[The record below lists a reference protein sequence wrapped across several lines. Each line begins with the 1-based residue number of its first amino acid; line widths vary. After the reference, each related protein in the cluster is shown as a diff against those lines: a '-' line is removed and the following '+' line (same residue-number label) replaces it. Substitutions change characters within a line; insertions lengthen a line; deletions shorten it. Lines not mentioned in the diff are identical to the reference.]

1 MSDLY
6 LQNSSTLDRLDTQII
21 RALQVSPRAPF
32 SVIADVLAVSEQTV
46 ARRYRRLG
54 RDGVLRIIGVVDPN
68 ALGQSS
74 WIVRIQ
80 SRPSGT
86 ESLAA
91 ALAQRDDV
99 GWVTLSAGG
108 SEVVCAVRSRTREA
122 RDDLLVQRLPRT
134 TPVLGVAAAVVLHR
148 FVGGGGDDWAA
159 LAPVLTDEQTRRLCA
174 PTPGRPDA
182 PATVTLEPSDEPML
196 ALLAA
201 DGRATYG
208 ALAAAAGISEGRAMR
223 RLTTLLELGVAYLDI
238 DLSAAALGFHALA
251 NLWLTV
257 TPAEL
262 ANAGEALSREQ
273 EVAFAAAISG
283 PHNLTAAVTC
293 RDLDGLYRFITAKV
307 GAIAGVQTMEVSPVL
322 RHVKQAGALV
332 SGDRLGATVAA
343 KPRPQRAGRGHS
355 EMLSP

>member
-1 MSDLY
+1 MLD
-6 LQNSSTLDRLDTQII
+6 SSTLDQLDAQIV
-21 RALQVSPRAPF
+21 RALQVAPRAPF
-32 SVIADVLAVSEQTV
+32 SLIADVLDVSEQTV

-54 RDGVLRIIGVVDPN
+54 REGVLRIIGVVNPN

-74 WIVRIQ
+74 WMVRIQ

-86 ESLAA
+86 ESLAN

-108 SEVVCAVRSRTREA
+108 SEVVCAVRSRTQEA

-134 TPVLGVAAAVVLHR
+134 TPVLAVAAAVVLHR

-159 LAPVLTDEQTRRLCA
+159 LAGLLTEEQTLRLRPPIA
-174 PTPGRPDA
+174 GRVE
-182 PATVTLEPSDEPML
+182 PAAAVVLEPSDEPML
-196 ALLAA
+196 DVLAR
-201 DGRATYG
+201 DGRATY
-208 ALAAAAGISEGRAMR
+208 AVLAAAAGISEGRAMR
-223 RLTTLLELGVAYLDI
+223 RLNMLLERGVAYLDI
-238 DLSAAALGFHALA
+238 DLSAAALGFNALA

-257 TPAEL
+257 TPSEL
-262 ANAGEALSREQ
+262 ENAGNALSREQ

-293 RDLDGLYRFITAKV
+293 RDLDALYRFITTKV
-307 GAIAGVQTMEVSPVL
+307 GAIAGVQSMEVSPVL

-332 SGDRLGATVAA
+332 AGDRLGDTVPP
-343 KPRPQRAGRGHS
+343 KPRRR
-355 EMLSP
+355 